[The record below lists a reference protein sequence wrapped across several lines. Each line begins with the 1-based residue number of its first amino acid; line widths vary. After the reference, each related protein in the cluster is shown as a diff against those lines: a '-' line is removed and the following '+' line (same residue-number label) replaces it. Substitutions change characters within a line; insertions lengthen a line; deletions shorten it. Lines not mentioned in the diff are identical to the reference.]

1 MFILA
6 KMVGI
11 IVLVWFSMSAKAYGE
26 YWLRWALVGLI
37 GYWLTWILLYVT
49 LSIPI
54 GPTFVALAVTYFIR
68 KKLVADAKK
77 KQADNS

>member
-11 IVLVWFSMSAKAYGE
+11 IVLVWFSMSAKSYGE
-26 YWLRWALVGLI
+26 YWLRWAIVGLI
-37 GYWLTWILLYVT
+37 GYWLTWILLYAT

-54 GPTFVALAVTYFIR
+54 GPTFVALGVTYFIR
-68 KKLVADAKK
+68 KKLVYDAKK

>member
-11 IVLVWFSMSAKAYGE
+11 IVLVWFAMSAKSYGE
-26 YWLRWALVGLI
+26 YWLRWAIVGLI
-37 GYWLTWILLYVT
+37 GYWLTWTLLYIT

-54 GPTFVALAVTYFIR
+54 APTFVALAVTYFIR
-68 KKLVADAKK
+68 KKLVYDANKNK
-77 KQADNS
+77 TES